1 MRRKSVPFCTAVGVL
16 LAVTTILAN
25 YDGAIWTTV
34 GDGSEVDFNIYPSKD
49 LVYLNGG
56 PGKGAGSNA
65 NGLPDGT
72 YVFMVTNP
80 SGSTLLSSD
89 AAECRQVS
97 VVNGAFAGA
106 TGPCPHANGT
116 PAFPGGPVPV
126 QLIPYDD
133 SPNNGG
139 EYKVW
144 LTPVLSY
151 QCDLSL
157 VSCDEGDHFGFI
169 RNESKTDN
177 FKVGDEVPDEIDTRF
192 HNGYFGGGFLDG
204 FGIRWQDTLGASNNK
219 YSYFEP
225 QHFINHEAH
234 VEAPEVG
241 THYIS
246 IADQPGCSV
255 GDVYVAG
262 TKQRKKGPQTI
273 GVKVTKAMKMKGSFT
288 VFVDVVC
295 Q

>member
-1 MRRKSVPFCTAVGVL
+1 MLSLCTAAGVL
-16 LAVTTILAN
+16 LGVTTMLAN

-34 GDGSEVDFNIYPSKD
+34 ADGTEVDFNIYPAKQD
-49 LVYLNGG
+49 VYLNGG

-72 YVFMVTNP
+72 YVFMVTDP
-80 SGSTLLSSD
+80 SGAALLSTD
-89 AAECRQVS
+89 AAACRQVS

-106 TGPCPHANGT
+106 IGPCPHANGT
-116 PAFPGGPVPV
+116 ADVGVPV

-133 SPNNGG
+133 TPNNGG

-144 LTPVLSY
+144 LTPGGSY

-157 VSCDEGDHFGFI
+157 VSCDAGDTFGFI
-169 RNESKTDN
+169 RSESKTDN

-192 HNGYFGGGFLDG
+192 HDGYLGGGFLDG
-204 FGIRWQDTLGASNNK
+204 LSIRWQDSLGASNTK
-219 YSYFEP
+219 HSYFEP
-225 QHFINHEAH
+225 EHQINHEAH
-234 VEAPEVG
+234 VEAPEIG
-241 THYIS
+241 THYVS
-246 IADQPGCSV
+246 IADQAGCSV

-273 GVKVTKAMKMKGSFT
+273 NVRVTKAMKNKGTFT
-288 VFVDVVC
+288 IFVDVVC
-295 Q
+295 K